1 MCDTLTPCPCGN
13 NEIWRPRGT
22 PGLYMSKKAVMCT
35 WSLIRTLRLTL
46 HKRANGFLRP
56 LWHGYISKV
65 KKYFLPDTG
74 EEILVF
80 IYSLWM
86 VSPSLI
92 VDVSVKF
99 VYQPESNRKSTSQFH
114 LFPSHL
120 ATKKEARIV
129 I

>member
-1 MCDTLTPCPCGN
+1 MCDTLTPRPCGN

-65 KKYFLPDTG
+65 KKYFLPDIG

-92 VDVSVKF
+92 VDVSVN
-99 VYQPESNRKSTSQFH
+99 VCLP
-114 LFPSHL
+114 
-120 ATKKEARIV
+120 A
-129 I
+129 